1 MDQLLSLFVFIA
13 FVALLYYLLTS
24 SSPSAPAAEQT
35 AVPAGVLG
43 QGEYEELGNDMSVEQ

>member
-24 SSPSAPAAEQT
+24 SSPSNAASKDAAAAPVE
-35 AVPAGVLG
+35 G
-43 QGEYEELGNDMSVEQ
+43 QGEFEEVGNDMSVEQ